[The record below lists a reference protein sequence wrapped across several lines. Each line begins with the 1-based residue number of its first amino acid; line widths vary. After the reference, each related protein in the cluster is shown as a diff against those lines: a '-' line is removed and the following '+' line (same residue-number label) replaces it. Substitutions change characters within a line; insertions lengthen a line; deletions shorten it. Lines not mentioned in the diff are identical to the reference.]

1 MSQNVVLS
9 VKNLSRTITVDGESK
24 NIVDNFNF
32 DFTAEK
38 IYSIIGPSGAGKSSL
53 LRLLNRLDEPTSG
66 EIIFNDKKYDE
77 YTPCQLRCKIGYL
90 FQTPHLFEKT
100 VKDNLLYADSKLSD
114 DAMNQLLD
122 KVQIAQSFLIKT
134 VENLSVGE
142 KQRIAFARLLA
153 TKPQVILLDEPT
165 SALDPS
171 LTESIELMI
180 QAIVKAEELT
190 AIVVTHNPEQS
201 LRLSEETLLMHNG
214 QLIESGLTEQII
226 NNPTTEIGQR
236 YRQRSLK

>member
-1 MSQNVVLS
+1 MEHSTVLS
-9 VKNLSRTITVDGESK
+9 IRNLSRTITVGGETK
-24 NIVDNFNF
+24 QTVDDVSFNF
-32 DFTAEK
+32 TSDK

-90 FQTPHLFEKT
+90 FQTPYLFDKT
-100 VKDNLLYADSKLSD
+100 VKDNLLYANDKLSEEEML
-114 DAMNQLLD
+114 ALLD
-122 KVQIAQSFLIKT
+122 KVQIDRAFLTKS

-142 KQRIAFARLLA
+142 KQRIAFSRLLA

-171 LTESIELMI
+171 LTESIEQMI
-180 QAIVKAEELT
+180 KEIVTAENLT
-190 AIVVTHNPEQS
+190 AIVVTHNPEQA
-201 LRLSEETLLMHNG
+201 LRLSEETLLLHNG
-214 QLIESGLTEQII
+214 RLIESGATDQII
-226 NNPTTEIGQR
+226 NHPQTEIGQR